1 MAETGSPMLPDYI
14 RRIAEGRYDARERR
28 LREITTP
35 EALAAR
41 QAEVRGIYRDILGP
55 FPERTPL
62 NVREAGRVAQDDY
75 AVEKLIYETQPRLY
89 VTANLYRPAGRGPFP
104 GVICPIGHWYAGK
117 VYKDYQALGAG
128 LARSGCIALV
138 YDPPGQGERLMYH
151 DPLLKGSLLGTNAVD
166 EHTMAG
172 YPCFLTGSHLA
183 MHFIWD
189 GMRGIDLLLERGDV
203 DPERIGCTGSSG
215 GGTLTRFI
223 TSLEDRV
230 KVAIPVCATGRVRVV
245 GAGDAEQN
253 MFTALARGMCPTDLY
268 WAAAPRPLLMIT
280 ASADKAYDGA
290 RGALADVR
298 RAYEV
303 CGVPGRADHVEIE
316 GEHGYIAG
324 MRLAARRW
332 LARWW
337 GLPEPPEVEAPVE
350 VLPEEALRCTETGQ
364 VSTAL
369 GGETPFTLNRRM
381 AREVLPKRPAIR
393 DREGAR
399 QRQEEVRRRVV
410 RVSQFE
416 AQAAAPEGEVA
427 EQVESHRLH
436 AERVVY
442 WSEAGIAVPGL
453 LFRPDGGGSHPGL
466 VFVHGQGKEAAVASG
481 WAAHLARKGFAVLTI
496 DFRGVGETAPP
507 PEREGGHPY
516 DAFLLGSQANTAR
529 SALYVGR
536 SLFGMRALDV
546 IQGAAYLRGRDDVQ
560 GVGVIGTGAGALLAL
575 YAGALDDNVD
585 FVVSHRGLY
594 AYRAL
599 TEGLFH
605 SHPFSLFLPGVLKEY
620 DLGDVAGLVAPRP
633 LLLINPVDELE
644 RPAEAGA
651 VDAECEVARAVYL
664 HLGAPGG
671 FSVVRTWNEDET
683 FRVLA
688 DWIRENKG
696 G

>member
-14 RRIAEGRYDARERR
+14 RRIAEGRYEARERR
-28 LREITTP
+28 LRGITTP

-41 QAEVRGIYRDILGP
+41 QAEARGVYRDILGP

-62 NVREAGRVAQDDY
+62 NVREAGRVAQDGY
-75 AVEKLIYETQPRLY
+75 TVEKLIYEAQPRLY
-89 VTANLYRPAGRGPFP
+89 VTANLYRPEGAGPFP
-104 GVICPIGHWYAGK
+104 GVICPIGHWHAGK
-117 VYKDYQALGAG
+117 AYKDYQALGAG

-138 YDPPGQGERLMYH
+138 YDPPGQGERLMYY
-151 DPLLKGSLLGTNAVD
+151 DPLLRASLLGTNVVD

-172 YPCFLTGSHLA
+172 YPIFLTGGHLA

-189 GMRGIDLLLERGDV
+189 GVRGIDLLIERRDV

-223 TSLEDRV
+223 TSLEERV
-230 KVAIPVCATGRVRVV
+230 KVAIPVCATGGVRVV

-253 MFTALARGMCPTDLY
+253 MFTALARGVCPTDLY

-280 ASADKAYDGA
+280 ASADKAYEGA
-290 RGALADVR
+290 RETLADVR

-303 CGVPGRADHVEIE
+303 CGVPERVDHVEIE

-324 MRLAARRW
+324 MRLAARGW

-337 GLPEPPEVEAPVE
+337 GLPGPPEVEEPVE

-364 VSTAL
+364 VGTAL
-369 GGETPFTLNRRM
+369 GGETPFTLNRGV

-393 DREGAR
+393 GREGAR
-399 QRQEEVRRRVV
+399 RYQEEVRERVV

-416 AQAAAPEGEVA
+416 GAGAAPEGEVA
-427 EQVESHRLH
+427 EQVESHHLH

-442 WSEAGIAVPGL
+442 RSEADIVVPGL
-453 LFRPDGGGSHPGL
+453 LFRPEGKGPHPGL

-481 WAAHLARKGFAVLTI
+481 WAAHLARKGFVVLAI
-496 DFRGVGETAPP
+496 DCRGVGETAPP
-507 PEREGGHPY
+507 PQRDGGHPY
-516 DAFLLGSQANTAR
+516 DAFLLGSQANIAR

-536 SLFGMRALDV
+536 SLLGMRALDV
-546 IQGAAYLRGRDDVQ
+546 IQGAAYLRGRGDVQ
-560 GVGVIGTGAGALLAL
+560 GVGVVGTGAGALLAL
-575 YAGALDDNVD
+575 YAGALNGDVD
-585 FVVSHRGLY
+585 YVVAHRMLY
-594 AYRAL
+594 ACRAL

-620 DLGDVAGLVAPRP
+620 DLGDVAGLMAPRP

-644 RPAEAGA
+644 RPAEAGG
-651 VDAECEVARAVYL
+651 VDGEYEVARSVYKA
-664 HLGAPGG
+664 LGAPGG
-671 FSVVRTWNEDET
+671 FSVVRTWSEDET
-683 FRVLA
+683 FRVIE
-688 DWIRENKG
+688 DRIKEV
-696 G
+696 